1 MDNGACSYRRYLDGD
16 EAAFDEIMNL
26 LFDNLVFFI
35 NRYVHDWF
43 AAEDIAMDT
52 FADLIVH
59 KNRYDFRVSLKT
71 YVFMV
76 GRSRALNYLKRR
88 KHRATASLED
98 VAVQTADI
106 RADEAFLQA
115 EDKQLLDAALET
127 LPADMRAAVHLV
139 YFEALSYEETA
150 RVMRKN
156 TKQIDNLLYRAK
168 KELRVSIGKE
178 DACL

>member
-35 NRYVHDWF
+35 NRYVHDLY

-59 KNRYDFRVSLKT
+59 KSRYDFRVSLKT

-88 KHRATASLED
+88 KNRAVTSLEEMAQVED
-98 VAVQTADI
+98 VHAD
-106 RADEAFLQA
+106 AAFLRA
-115 EDKQLLDAALET
+115 EDQEALSAALET
-127 LPADMRAAVHLV
+127 LSDDMRAAVHLV
-139 YFEALSYEETA
+139 YFEDLSYEEAACVMKKTA
-150 RVMRKN
+150 
-156 TKQIDNLLYRAK
+156 KQIDNLLYRAK